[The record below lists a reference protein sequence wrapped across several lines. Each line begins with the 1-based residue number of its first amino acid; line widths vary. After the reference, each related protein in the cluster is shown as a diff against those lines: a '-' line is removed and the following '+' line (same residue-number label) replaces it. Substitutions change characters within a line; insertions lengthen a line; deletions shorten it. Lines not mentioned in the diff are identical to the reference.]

1 MKKSWTGGWWN
12 IQSWYLP
19 NKAKWQNYPHLI
31 WIEAPYHDI
40 LWDDTEVRQ
49 LPRNHR
55 KATWQTRFSFKSE
68 EDMESIWY
76 KSLHQRVSKTIA
88 GYKSYWEAIDRTVK
102 FCDITSLKR
111 IAKKEMKYFEPFNR
125 NNDKFHWSRQEDRK
139 PNDKRIEE
147 SLHLLQNHEYLS
159 HAAKI
164 FTYSII

>member
-1 MKKSWTGGWWN
+1 MNRIRN
-12 IQSWYLP
+12 ILAR

-40 LWDDTEVRQ
+40 FHNNEMIQKFNNCLETTEKLHDKLVLVLKVKKYGVHLIQ
-49 LPRNHR
+49 
-55 KATWQTRFSFKSE
+55 
-68 EDMESIWY
+68 
-76 KSLHQRVSKTIA
+76 SLHQRVSKTIA
-88 GYKSYWEAIDRTVK
+88 GYKSYWEAIERTVK

-111 IAKKEMKYFEPFNR
+111 IAKKEMKYFELFNR
-125 NNDKFHWSRQEDRK
+125 NSDKFHWSRQEDRK

-164 FTYSII
+164 STYSII